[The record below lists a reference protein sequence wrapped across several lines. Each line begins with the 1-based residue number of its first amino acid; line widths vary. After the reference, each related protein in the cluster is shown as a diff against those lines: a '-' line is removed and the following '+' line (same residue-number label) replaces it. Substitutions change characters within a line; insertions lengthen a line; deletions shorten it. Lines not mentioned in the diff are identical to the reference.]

1 MNKTVLECKNLKQEF
16 TVGGKTITV
25 LKGISFS
32 VNQGESIV
40 IRGRSGAGK
49 SILLW
54 LLCGLEQPTSGE
66 VLFEGQ
72 PLGSLTNSRLADLRH
87 DKIGIIFQNF
97 NLIASWTA
105 LENVESALLHSNLTM
120 KERRQ
125 KAAEI
130 LAELGLGE
138 RLNNLPAELSIG
150 EQQRV
155 AVARTLINEP
165 ALVLADEPTGDVDP
179 ETAREIIQMLKQ
191 PVRERDASLLITT
204 HGNFPLKEA
213 DRILTLENGL
223 ITSQER

>member
-1 MNKTVLECKNLKQEF
+1 MSNTILECKNLRKKF
-16 TVGGKTITV
+16 TVGGKAISV

-32 VNQGESIV
+32 VNRGESV
-40 IRGRSGAGK
+40 IIQGRSGAGK

-66 VLFEGQ
+66 VLFEGR
-72 PLGSLTNSRLADLRH
+72 PLQNLNNSQLASLRR

-97 NLIASWTA
+97 NLITSWTA
-105 LENVESALLHSNLTM
+105 LENVESALLHSNIS
-120 KERRQ
+120 KKAGQQ

-155 AVARTLINEP
+155 TVARTLINEP
-165 ALVLADEPTGDVDP
+165 TLILADEPTGDVDP
-179 ETAREIIQMLKQ
+179 ETAQEIIQMLKG
-191 PVRERDASLLITT
+191 PVKERGASLLITT
-204 HGNFPLKEA
+204 HGNFPLEAA
-213 DRILTLENGL
+213 DRILSLENGL
-223 ITSQER
+223 ITG

>member
-1 MNKTVLECKNLKQEF
+1 MNNKVLECNSLIKEF
-16 TVGGKTITV
+16 TVGGKTIAV
-25 LKGISFS
+25 LNGINFS
-32 VNQGESIV
+32 INRGESVV

-66 VLFEGQ
+66 ILFEGQ
-72 PLGSLTNSRLADLRH
+72 SLNSLSNSQLASLRH
-87 DKIGIIFQNF
+87 NKIGIIFQNF

-105 LENVESALLHSNLTM
+105 LENVESALLHSDHTKKAKL
-120 KERRQ
+120 K

-130 LAELGLGE
+130 LTELGLE
-138 RLNNLPAELSIG
+138 QRLNNLPAELSIG

-165 ALVLADEPTGDVDP
+165 SLILADEPTGDVDP
-179 ETAREIIQMLKQ
+179 ETAKEIIQMLKQ
-191 PVRERDASLLITT
+191 PVKERGASLLVTT

-213 DRILTLENGL
+213 DRILSLENGL
-223 ITSQER
+223 ILSKGG